1 MTIEHFLQVD
11 SITLPTIVLRLG
23 ISFVLSAI
31 IGIEREKNRQP
42 AGLRTHILIC
52 LGATIIMIIS
62 LYIPQWSDGRFQS
75 DPGRIAAQIVT
86 GIGFLGAGA
95 ILKIGL
101 NVKGLTTAANV
112 WVVAAIGMTVGAG
125 LYVAAAIVTGFTLL
139 VLIVLNK
146 IENKFLKNQ
155 LFKVLTIHFKA
166 NASRLNKVLEI
177 MENEDITV
185 TNIDVYESE
194 KKKMTIIR
202 LIVKVPGKWDI
213 SGMYES
219 IRALDGVV
227 KINLH
232 ESYGEMQ

>member
-1 MTIEHFLQVD
+1 MTIEHFLQID
-11 SITLPTIVLRLG
+11 SITLPTIILRLG
-23 ISFVLSAI
+23 ISFVLSAL
-31 IGIEREKNRQP
+31 IGIERERNRQP

-62 LYIPQWSDGRFQS
+62 LYIPQWSGGRYTS

-125 LYVAAAIVTGFTLL
+125 LYIAAAIVTGFTLL
-139 VLIVLNK
+139 VLVVLNK

-166 NASRLNKVLEI
+166 NASQLNKVLDILKE
-177 MENEDITV
+177 ENISV
-185 TNIDVYESE
+185 SNLDVYESE
-194 KKKMTIIR
+194 KKKMTIIKM
-202 LIVKVPGKWDI
+202 IIKVPGKWDI
-213 SGMYES
+213 AGMYKS
-219 IRALDGVV
+219 IRALDGVL

-232 ESYGEMQ
+232 ENYGDM